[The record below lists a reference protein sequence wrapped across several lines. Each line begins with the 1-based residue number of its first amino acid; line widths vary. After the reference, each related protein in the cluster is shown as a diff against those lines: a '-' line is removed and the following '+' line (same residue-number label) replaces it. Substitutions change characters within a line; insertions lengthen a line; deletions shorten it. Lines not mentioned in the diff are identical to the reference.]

1 MHCHSGRTVCTFS
14 NSSSNWLPLR
24 VQSNIANNWLHLLYN
39 FSLCFKSH
47 WLHLFDCVFSMSPQ
61 IACLSEWEVTLVVF
75 IQLFRCLKVQLVAL
89 FLCYAF
95 SNASTNC
102 LLATKVSERH
112 VPQTIWLH
120 LFNFSPC
127 LKSHKSH
134 LTLTFLTVR
143 FQMSLQIGCLWEC
156 KVTLVAFIQLSPMFE
171 NFWRGGFVEYFY
183 HMKVLINLKI
193 HTIHHWKQMRKIVVN
208 KLESCNAQTI
218 NTLTLYITLASLVW
232 LFSTA
237 RFQMFPQSASMD
249 WYKVTHIAIVLFFST
264 FSPMCVLQMFPQVP
278 AWIDSKTHWSH
289 LFYCCPPCVF
299 KCLLKLPTPQSLW
312 LRLFNLSLCLKSH
325 WLHLFSFS
333 PLCGFKCLLKLPALQ
348 SLWLHLF
355 NFSLCLRSHWLHLFD
370 FFSNVHFQRFPQ
382 SVSLD

>member
-1 MHCHSGRTVCTFS
+1 MFPQSVWIDELMQSHDHTGHLFDFCKVTLVASVWNHTGFTGLTFLHCAFWNVSSKCQPGLMHCHSGRTVCTFS
-14 NSSSNWLPLR
+14 NVSSNWLPLR

-47 WLHLFDCVFSMSPQ
+47 WLHLFDCVFSMSQ

-102 LLATKVSERH
+102 LPATKVSERH

-156 KVTLVAFIQLSPMFE
+156 KVTLVAFI
-171 NFWRGGFVEYFY
+171 
-183 HMKVLINLKI
+183 
-193 HTIHHWKQMRKIVVN
+193 
-208 KLESCNAQTI
+208 
-218 NTLTLYITLASLVW
+218 
-232 LFSTA
+232 
-237 RFQMFPQSASMD
+237 
-249 WYKVTHIAIVLFFST
+249 
-264 FSPMCVLQMFPQVP
+264 
-278 AWIDSKTHWSH
+278 
-289 LFYCCPPCVF
+289 
-299 KCLLKLPTPQSLW
+299 
-312 LRLFNLSLCLKSH
+312 
-325 WLHLFSFS
+325 
-333 PLCGFKCLLKLPALQ
+333 
-348 SLWLHLF
+348 
-355 NFSLCLRSHWLHLFD
+355 
-370 FFSNVHFQRFPQ
+370 
-382 SVSLD
+382 